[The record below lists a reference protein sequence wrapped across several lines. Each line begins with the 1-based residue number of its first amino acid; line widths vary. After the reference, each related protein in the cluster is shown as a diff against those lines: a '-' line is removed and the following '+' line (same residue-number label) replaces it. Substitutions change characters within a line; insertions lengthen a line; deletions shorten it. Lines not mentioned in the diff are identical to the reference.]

1 MEKQNIND
9 LINKAK
15 SSNQQKAIQKIVPI
29 VTKEIEEVQFSFYLE
44 KELLKKLKLKALQED
59 TSMKQIVNDAVKSF
73 LISSVIISSSGSHT
87 PASRYWLMI
96 AGLHSKISGASLV
109 ANAVASFVV
118 VYSSYGIARND
129 T

>member
-15 SSNQQKAIQKIVPI
+15 SSNQQKTIQKIVPI

-59 TSMKQIVNDAVKSF
+59 TSMKQILNEAVRSF
-73 LISSVIISSSGSHT
+73 LI
-87 PASRYWLMI
+87 
-96 AGLHSKISGASLV
+96 
-109 ANAVASFVV
+109 
-118 VYSSYGIARND
+118 
-129 T
+129 